1 MAGKGNVL
9 KPKPIE
15 VEAEEIVEEEP
26 KLEKK
31 IRQRRDK
38 SGKIEKNAKPND
50 QSKGIIHLIHDERTR
65 KITGLFFILL
75 SVFLLIA
82 FTSYF
87 FTWKSDQSLVTG
99 SWFDLLRYSD
109 KHVDNW
115 LGKFGA
121 ISSHQFMH
129 TWFGISSY
137 CFVLLIFLPGFR
149 ILFNEDVLP
158 YKKRFAIAYLHYY
171 IYLLQCHSFL
181 AIMK

>member
-9 KPKPIE
+9 KAKPIE
-15 VEAEEIVEEEP
+15 AEAEEIAVEEP
-26 KLEKK
+26 KPEKK
-31 IRQRRDK
+31 VRQRKEK
-38 SGKIEKNAKPND
+38 SEKNEKPSRSND
-50 QSKGIIHLIHDERTR
+50 DTKGIVHLLKDERTH

-87 FTWKSDQSLVTG
+87 FTWKSDQSAVTG

-109 KHVDNW
+109 KHVENW

-121 ISSHQFMH
+121 IASHQFMH
-129 TWFGISSY
+129 TWFGIASY
-137 CFVLLIFLPGFR
+137 CFVLLLFLPGFR

-158 YKKRFAIAYLHYY
+158 YKKTIRYCLFT
-171 IYLLQCHSFL
+171 LL
-181 AIMK
+181 